1 MENKL
6 YRSRKERM
14 IGGVAGGLGVY
25 LQVDPVWI
33 RLLFVALLFASGLG
47 FWLYL
52 IMWIIIPDEGRA
64 GAVTG
69 DSVHA
74 NVQDLAD
81 RAREFGQT
89 VQRGLEG
96 RQVGAGDGSTT
107 GAIIVGGAFILL
119 GIFLLLQRLNF
130 FWWLNWGVMWP
141 LLLILLGGALLFSR
155 IRQ

>member
-6 YRSRKERM
+6 YRSRSERM
-14 IGGVAGGLGVY
+14 IAGVAGGLGVY
-25 LQVDPVWI
+25 LRVDPVWI

-52 IMWIIIPDEGRA
+52 ILWIIIPDEGRA

-69 DSVHA
+69 DSVQA

-81 RAREFGQT
+81 RAREFGQS
-89 VQRGLEG
+89 VQRGMQG
-96 RQVGAGDGSTT
+96 RQVAAGDGSTT
-107 GAIIVGGAFILL
+107 GAIIVGVAFILL

-155 IRQ
+155 IRE